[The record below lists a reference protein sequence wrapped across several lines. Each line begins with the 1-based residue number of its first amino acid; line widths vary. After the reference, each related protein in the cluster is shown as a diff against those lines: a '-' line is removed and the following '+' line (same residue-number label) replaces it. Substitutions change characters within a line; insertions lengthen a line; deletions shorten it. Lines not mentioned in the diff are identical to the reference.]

1 MKAETTA
8 LLHLLGEDNVEKIKS
23 AFTEALI
30 DNIQDSVEQRWYV
43 SPPDIEEMLN
53 DMCDSV
59 AKKLVKEYK
68 SKVEQIYRKRF
79 DELLEEIRGMEV
91 EE

>member
-1 MKAETTA
+1 MI
-8 LLHLLGEDNVEKIKS
+8 G
-23 AFTEALI
+23 
-30 DNIQDSVEQRWYV
+30 NIQDSVEERWYV

-68 SKVEQIYRKRF
+68 PRVEQIYRKRF